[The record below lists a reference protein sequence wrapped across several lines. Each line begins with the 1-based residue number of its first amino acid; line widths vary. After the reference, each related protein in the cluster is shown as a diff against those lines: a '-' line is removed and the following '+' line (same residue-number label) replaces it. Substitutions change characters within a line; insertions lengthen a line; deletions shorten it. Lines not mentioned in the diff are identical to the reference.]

1 MSMMEMM
8 GGGAPEQ
15 PFQEDAPAE
24 DTGASK
30 IKEIISMVRAYAE
43 QENDEENILTAE
55 KITTMLQQI
64 LAAEQKDTEGMLQ
77 GKVSP
82 KALRRAYGG

>member
-8 GGGAPEQ
+8 EQ
-15 PFQEDAPAE
+15 PFSESEEGGD
-24 DTGASK
+24 GASK

-64 LAAEQKDTEGMLQ
+64 LAAEQKDAEGMLQ

-82 KALRRAYGG
+82 KALRKAYGG

>member
-8 GGGAPEQ
+8 EQ
-15 PFQEDAPAE
+15 PFSESAPE
-24 DTGASK
+24 EGGDGASK

-64 LAAEQKDTEGMLQ
+64 LAAEQKDAEGMLQ

-82 KALRRAYGG
+82 KALRKAYGG

>member
-1 MSMMEMM
+1 MSIMDVM
-8 GGGAPEQ
+8 GGEQ
-15 PFQEDAPAE
+15 PFSEESAGQAD
-24 DTGASK
+24 DGASK
-30 IKEIISMVRAYAE
+30 IKEIISLVRSYAE
-43 QENDEENILTAE
+43 QEDDEENVLTAE

-82 KALRRAYGG
+82 KSLRRAYGG